1 MFRFYSLSSESNFTL
16 TCPGIAI
23 DRQEYSFKMANIL
36 NMCFIEK
43 YPMFRGMTETEIFF
57 FLMASLLLFVG
68 KVRLMSNRE
77 RIFRGA
83 GVGAGR
89 GRTADT

>member
-57 FLMASLLLFVG
+57 FDGFSPSI
-68 KVRLMSNRE
+68 RRE
-77 RIFRGA
+77 GPFNVEQGANFSRRGS
-83 GVGAGR
+83 R
-89 GRTADT
+89 CRSRTHS